1 MNRARLRRTARRGK
15 DSPVSESLASARL
28 PPLRRSMLK
37 SFVEGWYAA
46 HPERL
51 SGQSLADE
59 ASDGGSRGGGGG
71 GGGGAG
77 EEEIRADKQFRIANG
92 NDTLRPWLRDG
103 LDADRTQLRFGTGAH
118 AIARTP

>member
-51 SGQSLADE
+51 SAQSLADE
-59 ASDGGSRGGGGG
+59 ASDGGGGGGEG
-71 GGGGAG
+71 GGGRAG
-77 EEEIRADKQFRIANG
+77 EEEIRPDKQFRIANG
-92 NDTLRPWLRDG
+92 KHRLMQGLRRG
-103 LDADRTQLRFGTGAH
+103 LHPHPTQPR
-118 AIARTP
+118 